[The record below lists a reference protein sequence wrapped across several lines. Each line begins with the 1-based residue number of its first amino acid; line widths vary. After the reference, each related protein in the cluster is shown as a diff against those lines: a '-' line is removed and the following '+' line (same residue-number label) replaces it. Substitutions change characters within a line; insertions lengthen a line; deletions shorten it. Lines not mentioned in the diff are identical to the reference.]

1 MSAITKW
8 VLPKTT
14 CAPVDV
20 MRIIVTVKLATLF
33 KTKAL
38 NQHVI
43 WAPLSCL
50 SGEVNPVPARI
61 NYAKR

>member
-1 MSAITKW
+1 MW

-20 MRIIVTVKLATLF
+20 MRIIVTVKLASLF

-43 WAPLSCL
+43 WDP
-50 SGEVNPVPARI
+50 PVFSFG
-61 NYAKR
+61 